1 MKKTTRFFCWAFAL
15 IFLWATESAAGPLPL
30 PPSVVDPTWRP
41 LYERYDSKLQADLEA
56 ALQKNAFWQSLID
69 KKKMAVGVVDL
80 SDPKSPRYARV
91 NGRTMMYA
99 ASLPKIA
106 ILLAAYVSFEDG
118 SLEETPEIREDL
130 IAMIRRS
137 DNAAATRM
145 IDRVGF
151 KKIQAVVMDPR
162 YQFYDTEKGGGLWV
176 GKRYAKK
183 GDRNPD
189 PLKGLS
195 HAATATQVCRFYY
208 QLANGR
214 IINPKRSGEM
224 LEILSNPKIEHKF
237 VNILRKLVPQARIY
251 RKSGTWRNWHSDSV
265 LVWGP
270 VWRRYILVSMVE
282 SEHGEKI
289 LRDLVS
295 VVEHVLNPVEDLPSE
310 VSPLGLRRHS
320 KKSKKPA

>member
-1 MKKTTRFFCWAFAL
+1 MNKTTRYFCWAFAL
-15 IFLWATESAAGPLPL
+15 IFLWAARAIAGPLPL
-30 PPSVVDPTWRP
+30 PPSAVDPTWRP

-56 ALQKNAFWQSLID
+56 ALQKNAFWQSLIK

-80 SDPKSPRYARV
+80 SDPKSPRFARV

-106 ILLAAYVSFEDG
+106 VLLAAYVSFEDG
-118 SLEETPEIREDL
+118 SLKETPEIRQDL
-130 IAMIRRS
+130 IAMIRKS

-183 GDRNPD
+183 GNRNPD
-189 PLKGLS
+189 PMKGLS
-195 HAATATQVCRFYY
+195 HGANVTQVCRFYY

-224 LEILSNPKIEHKF
+224 LEILSNPRIEHKF
-237 VNILRKLVPQARIY
+237 VNILRKLVPRTRIY

-270 VWRRYILVSMVE
+270 VWRRYILVSILE
-282 SEHGEKI
+282 SEQGEQI
-289 LRDLVS
+289 LKDIVPVIEGIL
-295 VVEHVLNPVEDLPSE
+295 HPVEDFMADPTLPE
-310 VSPLGLRRHS
+310 AGAVP
-320 KKSKKPA
+320 K

>member
-1 MKKTTRFFCWAFAL
+1 MKKTTRYFFGAFAL
-15 IFLWATESAAGPLPL
+15 IFFWTTGATAGPLPL
-30 PPSVVDPTWRP
+30 PPSVVDQAWRP

-56 ALQKNAFWQSLID
+56 ALQKNDFWESLID

-80 SDPKSPRYARV
+80 SDPKNPRYARV
-91 NGRTMMYA
+91 NGRMMMYA

-106 ILLAAYVSFEDG
+106 VLLAAYVSFEDG
-118 SLEETPEIREDL
+118 SLKETQEIHEDL

-145 IDRVGF
+145 IDLIGF
-151 KKIQAVVMDPR
+151 EKIQAVVINPR
-162 YQFYDTEKGGGLWV
+162 YQFYDMENGGGLWV
-176 GKRYAKK
+176 GKCYAKK

-195 HAATATQVCRFYY
+195 HAANVTQVCRFYY
-208 QLANGR
+208 QLASGK
-214 IINPKRSGEM
+214 IISPKRSKEM

-237 VNILRKLVPQARIY
+237 VNILRKLVPLARIY
-251 RKSGTWRNWHSDSV
+251 RKSGTWKNWHSDSV

-270 VWRRYILVSMVE
+270 VWRRYILVSIVE
-282 SEHGEKI
+282 SEQGEKI

-295 VVEHVLNPVEDLPSE
+295 VVERVLRPAEEPPSE
-310 VSPLGLRRHS
+310 YSPLGWRRHP
-320 KKSKKPA
+320 KKLKKPA